1 MDMDQAHRMAKL
13 YDASWEL
20 VREGTSQA
28 GISYVTRANFI
39 ARWGD
44 AAAGQ
49 DDETLMHWARNL
61 LRHNARPNV

>member
-1 MDMDQAHRMAKL
+1 MNTDQAHRMAKL

-28 GISYVTRANFI
+28 GISVVTRANFV
-39 ARWGD
+39 AHWGEP
-44 AAAGQ
+44 AVGK
-49 DDETLMHWARNL
+49 DDETLMAYARNL